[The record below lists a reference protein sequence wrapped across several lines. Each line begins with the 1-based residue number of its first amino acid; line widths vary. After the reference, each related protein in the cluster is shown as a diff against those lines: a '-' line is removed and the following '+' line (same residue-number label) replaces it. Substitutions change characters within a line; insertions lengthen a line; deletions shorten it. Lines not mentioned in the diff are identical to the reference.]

1 MPTDLELITS
11 YTSLSSDA
19 RTILEK
25 LKAWIETDAEITWNL
40 SGSVTITA
48 DSLPR
53 IIAAFETAVEAAF
66 LDFYKSFGGA
76 YSTAFTYNSDGTIAT
91 ELATYQSGW
100 TMLRTY
106 SYTSGRISSVAL
118 ILTDDSAVEQ
128 WTGTAT
134 YTYSG
139 DQLTGIAVA

>member
-25 LKAWIETDAEITWNL
+25 LKAWIETDAEIAWNL

-53 IIAAFETAVEAAF
+53 IIAAFETAV
-66 LDFYKSFGGA
+66 
-76 YSTAFTYNSDGTIAT
+76 
-91 ELATYQSGW
+91 
-100 TMLRTY
+100 
-106 SYTSGRISSVAL
+106 
-118 ILTDDSAVEQ
+118 
-128 WTGTAT
+128 
-134 YTYSG
+134 
-139 DQLTGIAVA
+139 